1 MDGRFVSMVLAGALL
16 SLTLDAAGAELP
28 PDPIKSSVFCSENL
42 MYCAKSTMMPAHTDV
57 LTKSGDTVAWAR
69 EEFVRRGFVS
79 NDGQVM
85 VSCLPR
91 WKFVPENAGL
101 DDVVVRI
108 FHASG
113 KVDQITLRSLYTSM
127 SQLPR
132 TESGL
137 VWGYCMGIEDGK
149 MILERAD
156 ESRWE
161 SPPL

>member
-1 MDGRFVSMVLAGALL
+1 MDGRFVSMALAVALL
-16 SLTLDAAGAELP
+16 SPTLNAAGAELSR
-28 PDPIKSSVFCSENL
+28 DPITSSIFCSENL
-42 MYCAKSTMMPAHTDV
+42 TYCAKSTMTPAHTDI
-57 LTKSGDTVAWAR
+57 LTESGDAVAWTR

-79 NDGQVM
+79 NDGKVM

-91 WKFVPENAGL
+91 WKFVPENASL

-113 KVDQITLRSLYTSM
+113 KVDQIALRNLYTSM

-132 TESGL
+132 TDSGL
-137 VWGYCMGIEDGK
+137 VWGYCMGIEDGR

-156 ESRWE
+156 ESRWK
-161 SPPL
+161 SAPL